1 MTPRTQQIDA
11 MAVIEGLSAE
21 IAVMVGRAVV
31 AEKRA
36 EAAEKR
42 AAALEEEIA
51 KMQES
56 K

>member
-1 MTPRTQQIDA
+1 MTPQTPQIDA
-11 MAVIEGLSAE
+11 IAVIEGLSAE
-21 IAVMVGRAVV
+21 IAAMIGRAVV

-42 AAALEEEIA
+42 AAALEEEIS
-51 KMQES
+51 KMKES

>member
-1 MTPRTQQIDA
+1 MTPQTPQIDA
-11 MAVIEGLSAE
+11 IAVIEGLSAE
-21 IAVMVGRAVV
+21 IAAMVSRAVV

-42 AAALEEEIA
+42 AAALEEEIS
-51 KMQES
+51 KMKES